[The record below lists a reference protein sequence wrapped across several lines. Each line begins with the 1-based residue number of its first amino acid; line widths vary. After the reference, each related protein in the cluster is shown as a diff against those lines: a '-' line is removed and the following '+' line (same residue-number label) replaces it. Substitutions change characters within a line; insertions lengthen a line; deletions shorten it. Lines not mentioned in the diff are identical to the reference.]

1 MIEGIVVVWRLERA
15 SGVGLLEKWGVRIE
29 VWTLNWRVEAMI
41 ESPG

>member
-1 MIEGIVVVWRLERA
+1 VIEGIVVVWRLERA
-15 SGVGLLEKWGVRIE
+15 SGVGLLKWGVGIE